1 MPFQSLSAISQY
13 KRRIRQAAEAEA
25 GAAFIFS
32 IRNHT
37 CSTIYIMCA
46 LSMSITDFIFMYVL
60 AWLVPAAV
68 ATAADVACAMAFKEI
83 VNYSSYN
90 Y

>member
-1 MPFQSLSAISQY
+1 
-13 KRRIRQAAEAEA
+13 
-25 GAAFIFS
+25 
-32 IRNHT
+32 
-37 CSTIYIMCA
+37 MCA

-60 AWLVPAAV
+60 AWLGPAAV